1 MPIIQSILL
10 LLPWLL
16 TKFTYRMGTEKW
28 LSPVVLCWIVGIL
41 ICNLS
46 PWQYS
51 NQVPDLFSKATIILA
66 IPLLLYSTDLIGWFK
81 LAKTT
86 ILSFLLVILSVLVS
100 AIVVGP
106 LFSEELENSY
116 LLSGMLT
123 GVFIGGTPN
132 MNSVGIAMGADEATF
147 ITLNAT
153 ELLCGGI
160 YLIFLTSVA
169 HRFYGFFL
177 KDFSG
182 DRHIPER
189 YLPEETV
196 FNREHIAY
204 ALGLTLLLAAAAL
217 GICQLLTGGLQSAGV
232 IILSISALA
241 VAASFSPVIRNWQGP
256 YEVGEYL
263 LLMFCLAIGM
273 MADVSELFA
282 GGGTLLMFT
291 ASSWFVALSL
301 HLLLCRLF
309 GIDRDTM
316 MITQNGWFLR
326 PPFYRTGGGCDTE
339 PGAGLFWYYD
349 GAGGAGVGE
358 FYWGGGG
365 EGVEGLDIGG
375 VMI

>member
-1 MPIIQSILL
+1 MAIIQSILII

-16 TKFTYRMGTEKW
+16 TKLTYRMGTENW
-28 LSPVVLCWIVGIL
+28 LSPVVLCWVVGIL

-46 PWQYS
+46 PWELQ
-51 NQVPDLFSKATIILA
+51 NQTPDLFSKATIILA
-66 IPLLLYSTDLIGWFK
+66 IPLLLYSTDLIGWLR

-86 ILSFLLVILSVLVS
+86 IISFLLVIFSVLV
-100 AIVVGP
+100 AAFTVAP
-106 LFSEELENSY
+106 LFSDQLENSWM
-116 LLSGMLT
+116 LSGMLT

-132 MNSVGIAMGADEATF
+132 MNSVGIAMGAEEATF

-160 YLIFLTSVA
+160 YLIFLTSIA

-177 KDFSG
+177 NDFAG
-182 DRHIPER
+182 DRNIPDG

-196 FNREHIAY
+196 FNRKHIAY
-204 ALGLTLLLAAAAL
+204 AIGLTLVLAAASL
-217 GICQLLTGGLQSAGV
+217 GLCQLLTGGLQSAGV
-232 IILSISALA
+232 IILAISALA
-241 VAASFSPVIRNWQGP
+241 VAASFSPTIRHWQGP

-273 MADVSELFA
+273 MADISELFA

-301 HLLLCRLF
+301 HLFLCKLF

-316 MITQNGWFLR
+316 MITQTAGFYG
-326 PPFYRTGGGCDTE
+326 PPFIGQVANVIQNRALVFSGIMTGLV
-339 PGAGLFWYYD
+339 GLAVANFI
-349 GAGGAGVGE
+349 GVGVAKILRV
-358 FYWGGGG
+358 WVGN
-365 EGVEGLDIGG
+365 
-375 VMI
+375 